1 MKLVLMRTVACESVL
16 FALALLGAQAQSTQS
31 TQTDLTSLQIEDLMN
46 VDVTSASKKEQKMSR
61 VPAAIFVIT
70 QEDIRRSG
78 ATNIPDLLRMV
89 PGLEVAQIT
98 PSVWAI
104 SARGFN
110 SQYSNKLLVLIDG
123 RTVYTPLFSGVYWDA
138 QDVPLDSIE
147 RIEVIRGPGA
157 TVWGTNAVN
166 GVINIMTKITRETP
180 GGMATAEGGTLD
192 HGSGMVRYG
201 GRIGARGSYRA
212 FADGF
217 EIGPFLTPDHQNA
230 QDDWYRFHGG
240 FRVDEEVSA
249 KDSLTMEGEAV
260 RGNAGEMV
268 TTIVSLQPP
277 VNANLDLR
285 DRFSGWSL
293 LGRWKRVLS
302 PGSETTLQ
310 AYFDRSNRGDTTY
323 GYGLNTFDV
332 DFQHHGVWRR
342 RQDFVWGLGYRL
354 NSDNSAREFRFSVN
368 PQALTYQ
375 IFSSFV
381 QDEIALRPDHLYV
394 SVGTKLEHNYFNG
407 TNLQPTAR
415 VTWAPEGRDMVWAAV
430 SGAQRTPSRGETAFR
445 ENQAVY
451 PGPDNLPI
459 LISVFGNPAQK
470 NEHLIATE
478 AGFRRAWTDRLSFD
492 SALFF
497 NQYQDLR
504 SGEPGATRLEADPPP
519 VHLLMPITI
528 ANLLHGETH
537 GIEAFAS
544 LKLADR
550 WTLSP
555 GYTFLTM
562 HLHRDATG
570 LDVGTGPETEGGIPN
585 QQAQLRSNV
594 NLPWHWEWTTSA
606 YFVGRLAAP
615 KIASYTR
622 LDVNLVW
629 HPSDKM
635 SLGVVGQNLL
645 QGLHQ
650 EYSDSFLTVT
660 PSLVRRSAYARLT
673 WRF

>member
-1 MKLVLMRTVACESVL
+1 
-16 FALALLGAQAQSTQS
+16 
-31 TQTDLTSLQIEDLMN
+31 MN
-46 VDVTSASKKEQKMSR
+46 VDVTSASRKEQKISR

-70 QEDIRRSG
+70 QEEIRRSG

-89 PGLEVAQIT
+89 PGLEVAQVT
-98 PSVWAI
+98 SSVWAI

-166 GVINIMTKITRETP
+166 GVINIMTKTARETP
-180 GGMATAEGGTLD
+180 GGIATGEGGTLD
-192 HGSGMVRYG
+192 YGSGMARYG
-201 GRIGARGSYRA
+201 GRIGARGAYRV
-212 FADGF
+212 FADGL
-217 EIGPFLTPDHQNA
+217 ETGPFLTPDHQNA

-240 FRVDEEVSA
+240 FRFDEDVSA
-249 KDSLTMEGEAV
+249 KDSLTMEGEAI

-285 DRFSGWSL
+285 QRFSGWSV
-293 LGRWKRVLS
+293 LGRWNHVLS
-302 PGSETTLQ
+302 PGSETTVQ
-310 AYFDRSNRGDTTY
+310 AYFDRSTRDDTTY

-332 DFQHHGVWRR
+332 DFQHHAVWHR
-342 RQDFVWGLGYRL
+342 RQDIVWGLGYRL
-354 NSDNSAREFRFSVN
+354 NSDDSAQDFTFSAN
-368 PQALTYQ
+368 PLTLNYQ

-381 QDEIALRPDHLYV
+381 QDEIAVRPDHLYV

-407 TNLQPTAR
+407 FNLQPSAR
-415 VTWAPEGRDMVWAAV
+415 ITWAPEDHDMFWAAI
-430 SGAQRTPSRGETAFR
+430 SGAQRTPSRRETAVR
-445 ENQAVY
+445 DNEEVY
-451 PGPDNLPI
+451 PGPNNLPI
-459 LISVFGNPAQK
+459 LVSVFGNPAQK
-470 NEHLIATE
+470 NERLIATE
-478 AGFRRAWTDRLSFD
+478 AGFRKAFTERLSFD

-497 NQYQDLR
+497 NQYEDLF
-504 SGEPGATRLEADPPP
+504 SEEPGATRLEADPPP
-519 VHLLMPITI
+519 VHWLMPIVI

-544 LKLADR
+544 VKLADR

-555 GYTFLTM
+555 GYTFLAM
-562 HLHRDATG
+562 HLHRDPTG
-570 LDVGTGPETEGGIPN
+570 MDAGTGPETEGGIPN

-629 HPSDKM
+629 HASDRM

-645 QGLHQ
+645 QDLHQ
-650 EYSDSFLTVT
+650 EYAGSDVT
-660 PSLVRRSAYARLT
+660 ASPSLVRRSGYARLT